1 MLSHTVR
8 TIAALS
14 LMLSATASVAGS
26 LPEARSTAAGHKCTS
41 KSHHHAK
48 RATPKATPRG
58 AGLVEQR
65 RSPDVQILSFGP

>member
-1 MLSHTVR
+1 MLSHIVR

-14 LMLSATASVAGS
+14 LMLSATPSVAGS
-26 LPEARSTAAGHKCTS
+26 LPDARGHKCN

-48 RATPKATPRG
+48 RVVPKAAPRG